1 MCETSKPQLS
11 LRSDAGA
18 STIFCKEA
26 FVVVEDAVRLTNDL
40 AMGKDISCSFLYA
53 LTADDVVSLEREAVG
68 KVTASDSY
76 GYRVEAT
83 DAETVS
89 LSQVTTATAVLVC
102 S

>member
-1 MCETSKPQLS
+1 M
-11 LRSDAGA
+11 RSDAEV
-18 STIFCKEA
+18 STISCNKA
-26 FVVVEDAVRLTNDL
+26 FVVLDDAVRLTKDL
-40 AMGKDISCSFLYA
+40 AMGKETSCSFLYS

-89 LSQVTTATAVLVC
+89 LSQVTTATTVLGC
-102 S
+102 P